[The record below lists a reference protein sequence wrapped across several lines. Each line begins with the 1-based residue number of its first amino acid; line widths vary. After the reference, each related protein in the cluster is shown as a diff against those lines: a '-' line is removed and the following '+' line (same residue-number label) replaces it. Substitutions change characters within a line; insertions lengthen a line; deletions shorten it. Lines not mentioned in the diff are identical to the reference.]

1 MTNIR
6 DRHISKMIETYKQQQ
21 IRQKNIEKNLVMN
34 PNTTSCDKRTCCAKK
49 IDVRSERLKIYIEYV
64 MWLV

>member
-1 MTNIR
+1 
-6 DRHISKMIETYKQQQ
+6 MIETYKQQQ

-34 PNTTSCDKRTCCAKK
+34 PNTTSCDKRTCFAKK

>member
-34 PNTTSCDKRTCCAKK
+34 PNTTSCVKHTCCAKK
-49 IDVRSERLKIYIEYV
+49 IDVRYERFKIYVDNV
-64 MWLV
+64 MWLI